1 MKRIVVAVD
10 GPAGTGKSSVCRL
23 AAVDLGLRYI
33 DSGAVY
39 RSITWYVLRRDKEV
53 TGGFRFTGDISALA
67 IRHEFFENGSCRTY
81 VNSTDVTE
89 VIRDSVITTNIGII
103 SDNRDVRNFVN
114 HLLRRW
120 SHEGSAIID
129 GRDIGSIVFP
139 DADVKIYLDASVETR
154 ALRRIKEYREMG
166 KNVDE
171 NVVKKEIILR
181 DEQDRSRP
189 FGALIR
195 SDDAVYIDTSCM
207 SREQAVEKMKE
218 VIQSAVSPIDSGLL
232 RTRSYGQR
240 HPGNK

>member
-1 MKRIVVAVD
+1 MKRIIVAVD
-10 GPAGTGKSSVCRL
+10 GPAGTGKSSVCKL
-23 AAVDLGLRYI
+23 VAMDMGLRYI

-39 RSITWYVLRRDKEV
+39 RSITWYVLQRDKMI
-53 TGGFRFTGDISALA
+53 TGGFRFTGDISELD
-67 IRHEFFENGSCRTY
+67 IRHEFLGNGSCRTY
-81 VNSTDVTE
+81 VNSTDVTDS
-89 VIRDSVITTNIGII
+89 IRDSAITRNIGII

-114 HLLRRW
+114 RLLRSW
-120 SHEGSAIID
+120 SKEGSAIID
-129 GRDIGSIVFP
+129 GRDIGSVVFP

-189 FGALIR
+189 FGALTR

-207 SREQAVEKMKE
+207 SREQAVERMKE
-218 VIQSAVSPIDSGLL
+218 VVQSAVSPIDSGLL

-240 HPGNK
+240 HPGN